1 MTRVHILPA
10 LPQRAM
16 AISPLALAVVAAAF
30 ALAGCGRQGPQM
42 PPQMTPEVGVEI
54 VAPHPV
60 VSSTELSGRLSAI
73 RVADVRPQVE
83 GIVTRRL
90 FTEGSLVAAGSVLYQ
105 IDPASYQAS
114 YDQAVGTLAKAVAT
128 AAAAQTK
135 ASRYTELSKIQ
146 GVSKQDYDDAISSL
160 QEAQADV
167 VADRAALKTAA
178 INLGYTKVVA
188 PIAGRI
194 GKSSVTEGALVTA
207 EQTTALA
214 TVQATQEMYL
224 DVTRSSVD
232 WLRLQ
237 KEFANGQLQQ
247 AGKDGAVVHLVMEDG
262 TAYPQTGKLL
272 FSDIT
277 VDATTGSVTLRC
289 VFPNPDGVLLPGMFV
304 RARLEEGVNQ
314 QAITVPQLAVSRAS
328 DGSASVLTVD
338 AANKVVQTAVTAD
351 TAHDADWIV
360 TRGLKAGDRVI
371 VAGSQKARVG
381 ALVKPVESPATAAA
395 PTAPDTALD
404 TALDTAATAARQA
417 APTTT
422 GS

>member
-10 LPQRAM
+10 RSPRAM
-16 AISPLALAVVAAAF
+16 VVSPLAVVAAIAAF
-30 ALAGCGRQGPQM
+30 ALAGCGQQAPQM
-42 PPQMTPEVGVEI
+42 PPQMVPEVGVVTI
-54 VAPHPV
+54 APHPV
-60 VSSTELSGRLSAI
+60 VASTELSGRLSAI
-73 RVADVRPQVE
+73 RVAEVRPQVE
-83 GIVTRRL
+83 GIVRKRL
-90 FTEGSLVAAGSVLYQ
+90 FTEGAVVAAGSVLYQ
-105 IDPASYQAS
+105 IDPDSYQAA

-128 AAAAQTK
+128 ASAAQTK
-135 ASRYTELSKIQ
+135 ATRYTALWKVQ
-146 GVSKQDYDDAISSL
+146 GVSQQDYDDAISSL
-160 QEAQADV
+160 QEAQADA

-214 TVQATQEMYL
+214 TVQATDQMYL
-224 DVTRSSVD
+224 DVTRSSAD

-237 KEFANGQLQQ
+237 KEFASGQLQQ

-262 TAYPQTGKLL
+262 SPYAQAGKLL

-277 VDATTGSVTLRC
+277 VDSTTGSVTLRC

-314 QAITVPQLAVSRAS
+314 QAIIVPQLAVSRAS

-338 AANKVVQTAVTAD
+338 AANKVEQRHVTAD
-351 TAHDADWIV
+351 TANGADWIV
-360 TRGLKAGDRVI
+360 TRGLKTGDRVI
-371 VAGSQKARVG
+371 VAGSQKARTG
-381 ALVKPVESPATAAA
+381 ALVKPVKSPATA
-395 PTAPDTALD
+395 
-404 TALDTAATAARQA
+404 DTAAAAATGALA
-417 APTTT
+417 ALPTT

>member
-10 LPQRAM
+10 RSPRATVV
-16 AISPLALAVVAAAF
+16 SPLAVVAAIVAF
-30 ALAGCGRQGPQM
+30 ALAGCGQQAPQM
-42 PPQMTPEVGVEI
+42 PPQMVPEVGVVTI
-54 VAPHPV
+54 APHAV
-60 VSSTELSGRLSAI
+60 VASTELSGRLSAI
-73 RVADVRPQVE
+73 RVAEVRPQVE
-83 GIVTRRL
+83 GIVRKRL
-90 FTEGSLVAAGSVLYQ
+90 FTEGAVVAAGSVLYQ
-105 IDPASYQAS
+105 IDPDSYQAA

-135 ASRYTELSKIQ
+135 ATRYTALWKVQ
-146 GVSKQDYDDAISSL
+146 GVSQQDYDDAISSL
-160 QEAQADV
+160 QEAQADA

-214 TVQATQEMYL
+214 TVQATDQMYL
-224 DVTRSSVD
+224 DVTRSSAD

-237 KEFANGQLQQ
+237 KEFASGQLQQ

-262 TAYPQTGKLL
+262 SPYAQAGKLL

-277 VDATTGSVTLRC
+277 VDSTTGSVTLRC

-304 RARLEEGVNQ
+304 RAQLEEGVNQ

-338 AANKVVQTAVTAD
+338 AANKVEQRHVTAD
-351 TAHDADWIV
+351 AANGADWIV
-360 TRGLKAGDRVI
+360 TRGLKTGDRVI
-371 VAGSQKARVG
+371 VAGSQKARAG
-381 ALVKPVESPATAAA
+381 ALVKPVESPATA
-395 PTAPDTALD
+395 
-404 TALDTAATAARQA
+404 DTAAAAATRAPATGALA
-417 APTTT
+417 ALPTT

>member
-10 LPQRAM
+10 RSPRATVV
-16 AISPLALAVVAAAF
+16 SPLAVVAAIVAF
-30 ALAGCGRQGPQM
+30 ALAGCGQQAPQM
-42 PPQMTPEVGVEI
+42 PPQMVPEVGVVTI
-54 VAPHPV
+54 APHAV
-60 VSSTELSGRLSAI
+60 VASTELSGRLSAI
-73 RVADVRPQVE
+73 RVAEVRPQVE
-83 GIVTRRL
+83 GIVRKRL
-90 FTEGSLVAAGSVLYQ
+90 FTEGAVVAAGSVLYQ
-105 IDPASYQAS
+105 IDPDSYQAA

-135 ASRYTELSKIQ
+135 ATRYTALWKVQ
-146 GVSKQDYDDAISSL
+146 GVSQQDYDDAISSL
-160 QEAQADV
+160 QEAQADA

-214 TVQATQEMYL
+214 TVQATDQMYL
-224 DVTRSSVD
+224 DVTRSSAD

-237 KEFANGQLQQ
+237 KEFASGQLQQ

-262 TAYPQTGKLL
+262 SPYAQAGKLL

-277 VDATTGSVTLRC
+277 VDSTTGSVTLRC

-338 AANKVVQTAVTAD
+338 AANKVEQRHVTAD
-351 TAHDADWIV
+351 TANGADWIV
-360 TRGLKAGDRVI
+360 TRGLKTGDRVI
-371 VAGSQKARVG
+371 VAGSQKARAG
-381 ALVKPVESPATAAA
+381 ALVKPVESPATA
-395 PTAPDTALD
+395 
-404 TALDTAATAARQA
+404 DTAAAAATRAPATGALA
-417 APTTT
+417 ALPTT

>member
-1 MTRVHILPA
+1 
-10 LPQRAM
+10 
-16 AISPLALAVVAAAF
+16 
-30 ALAGCGRQGPQM
+30 
-42 PPQMTPEVGVEI
+42 
-54 VAPHPV
+54 
-60 VSSTELSGRLSAI
+60 
-73 RVADVRPQVE
+73 
-83 GIVTRRL
+83 
-90 FTEGSLVAAGSVLYQ
+90 
-105 IDPASYQAS
+105 
-114 YDQAVGTLAKAVAT
+114 
-128 AAAAQTK
+128 
-135 ASRYTELSKIQ
+135 
-146 GVSKQDYDDAISSL
+146 L

-214 TVQATQEMYL
+214 TVQATDQMYL
-224 DVTRSSVD
+224 DVTRSSAD

-237 KEFANGQLQQ
+237 KEFASGQLQQ

-262 TAYPQTGKLL
+262 TPYAQAGKLM

-304 RARLEEGVNQ
+304 RARLEEGVNR

-338 AANKVVQTAVTAD
+338 AANKVVQTHVTAD
-351 TAHDADWIV
+351 NANGADWIV
-360 TRGLKAGDRVI
+360 TSGLKAGDRVI
-371 VAGSQKARVG
+371 VAGSQKARTG
-381 ALVKPVESPATAAA
+381 ALVKPVESPATADA
-395 PTAPDTALD
+395 
-404 TALDTAATAARQA
+404 AATAATGAPA
-417 APTTT
+417 AAASAALPTT

>member
-10 LPQRAM
+10 RSPRATVV
-16 AISPLALAVVAAAF
+16 SPLAVVAAIAAF
-30 ALAGCGRQGPQM
+30 ALAGCGQQAPQM
-42 PPQMTPEVGVEI
+42 PPQMVPEVGVVTI
-54 VAPHPV
+54 APHPV
-60 VSSTELSGRLSAI
+60 VASTELSGRLSAI
-73 RVADVRPQVE
+73 RVAEVRPQVE
-83 GIVTRRL
+83 GIVRKRL
-90 FTEGSLVAAGSVLYQ
+90 FTEGAVVAAGSVLYQ
-105 IDPASYQAS
+105 IDPDSYQAA

-135 ASRYTELSKIQ
+135 ATRYTALWKVQ
-146 GVSKQDYDDAISSL
+146 GVSQQDYDDAISSL
-160 QEAQADV
+160 QEAQADA

-214 TVQATQEMYL
+214 TVQATDQMYL
-224 DVTRSSVD
+224 DVTRSSAD

-237 KEFANGQLQQ
+237 KEFASGQLQQ

-262 TAYPQTGKLL
+262 SPYAQAGTLL

-277 VDATTGSVTLRC
+277 VDSTTGSVTLRC
-289 VFPNPDGVLLPGMFV
+289 VFPNPVGVLLPGMFV

-338 AANKVVQTAVTAD
+338 AANKVEQRHVTAD
-351 TAHDADWIV
+351 TANGADWIV
-360 TRGLKAGDRVI
+360 TRGLKTGDRVI
-371 VAGSQKARVG
+371 VAGSQKARAG
-381 ALVKPVESPATAAA
+381 ALVKPVESPATA
-395 PTAPDTALD
+395 
-404 TALDTAATAARQA
+404 DTAAAAATRAPATGALA
-417 APTTT
+417 ALPTT

>member
-10 LPQRAM
+10 RSPRATVV
-16 AISPLALAVVAAAF
+16 SPLAVVAAIAAF
-30 ALAGCGRQGPQM
+30 ALAGCGQQAPQM
-42 PPQMTPEVGVEI
+42 PPQMVPEVGVVTI
-54 VAPHPV
+54 APHAV
-60 VSSTELSGRLSAI
+60 VASTELSGRLSAI
-73 RVADVRPQVE
+73 RVAEVRPQVE
-83 GIVTRRL
+83 GIVRKRL
-90 FTEGSLVAAGSVLYQ
+90 FTEGAVVAAGSVLYQ
-105 IDPASYQAS
+105 IDPDSYQAA

-135 ASRYTELSKIQ
+135 ATRYTALWKVQ
-146 GVSKQDYDDAISSL
+146 GVSQQDYDDAISSL
-160 QEAQADV
+160 QEAQADA

-214 TVQATQEMYL
+214 TVQATDQMYL
-224 DVTRSSVD
+224 DVTRSSAD

-237 KEFANGQLQQ
+237 KEFASGQLQQ

-262 TAYPQTGKLL
+262 SPYAQAGKLL

-277 VDATTGSVTLRC
+277 VDSTTGSVTLRC

-338 AANKVVQTAVTAD
+338 AANKVEQRHVTAD
-351 TAHDADWIV
+351 AANGADWIV
-360 TRGLKAGDRVI
+360 TRGLKTGDRVI
-371 VAGSQKARVG
+371 VAGSQKARTG
-381 ALVKPVESPATAAA
+381 ALVKPVESPATA
-395 PTAPDTALD
+395 
-404 TALDTAATAARQA
+404 DTAATAATRAPA
-417 APTTT
+417 AGALAALPTT